1 MKIPILCRQRAIERG
16 ENLGTVVL
24 VLVLL
29 AIAENCWMIVRDT
42 GMEKED
48 EEEYLKRWM
57 EITV

>member
-1 MKIPILCRQRAIERG
+1 MRGG

-29 AIAENCWMIVRDT
+29 AIAENCWMIVRDP